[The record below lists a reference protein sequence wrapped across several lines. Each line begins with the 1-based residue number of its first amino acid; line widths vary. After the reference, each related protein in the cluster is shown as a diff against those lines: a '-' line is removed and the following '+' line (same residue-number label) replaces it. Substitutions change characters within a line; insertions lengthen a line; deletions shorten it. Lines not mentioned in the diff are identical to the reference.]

1 MNKKE
6 AVKKN
11 GIIDFIQ
18 KDYKKIILGGIGIY
32 LLVYLINMIFSFIW
46 INSFHPDVSSLI
58 VDITKG
64 QTEKAI
70 ELYTVTSTNY
80 FIFGLAVAAVVI
92 VALIV
97 INFEEKFLLNK
108 VSSWKETLFLG
119 CLWSLI
125 FVASEYFMMG
135 MMQYMIQT
143 TMPLGWMGY
152 PIALGVTGI
161 SQGVTSYTPFY
172 GYSPWYL
179 VFVVLLPAIS
189 IAIKKVLKK

>member
-1 MNKKE
+1 MSKKE

-32 LLVYLINMIFSFIW
+32 LLVYVINIIFSFIW
-46 INSFHPDVSSLI
+46 VTFFSTDIASLI

-70 ELYTVTSTNY
+70 ELYTVTSANY

-135 MMQYMIQT
+135 IMQYMIQT
-143 TMPLGWMGY
+143 TMPLGIGY

-161 SQGVTSYTPFY
+161 TQGVTSYTPFFS
-172 GYSPWYL
+172 YSPWYL
-179 VFVVLLPAIS
+179 IFIVLLPATS